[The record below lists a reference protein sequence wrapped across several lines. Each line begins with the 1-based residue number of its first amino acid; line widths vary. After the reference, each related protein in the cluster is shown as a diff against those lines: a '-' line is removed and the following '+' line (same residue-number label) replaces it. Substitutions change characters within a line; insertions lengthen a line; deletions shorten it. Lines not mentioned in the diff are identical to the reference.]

1 MSRVDPDHLASLH
14 KNTANIR
21 NFCILAHVDHGKTT
35 LSDSLICSNGVISS
49 RLAGKLR
56 FLDSTE
62 DEQSRGITMHSS
74 AISLLFQPED
84 RKAAVSS
91 LMSTE
96 KGSNDSAETS
106 APPAEVVAASAAEEY
121 LINLVD
127 SPGHIDFSSDVS
139 TATRLCDGA
148 LIVVDVLEG
157 MCTQTHAVL
166 FKALKD
172 RMRPCLILNKI
183 DRLALEMK
191 LTPTEAFH
199 HLRRIVENV
208 NALSFTLLN
217 SELRSR
223 LERENDNE
231 KECDGDIGKKGD
243 GISSQENLNRASPGK
258 NNESLVIGMSLSLIV
273 LHLIL
278 ICHIMI
284 LICHIMIISI
294 LDCII
299 R

>member
-1 MSRVDPDHLASLH
+1 MQGNQRVNPDHLASLH

-62 DEQSRGITMHSS
+62 EEQSRGITMHSS

-84 RKAAVSS
+84 RK
-91 LMSTE
+91 
-96 KGSNDSAETS
+96 
-106 APPAEVVAASAAEEY
+106 PPAAAAGATVVAAAGATVIATGGVATAAGGVADGVQTDSSNEQAVINSEAPSTTTTQTPSQTPSQAAIAAPKAEEY

-157 MCTQTHAVL
+157 MCTQVGGLVL
-166 FKALKD
+166 
-172 RMRPCLILNKI
+172 
-183 DRLALEMK
+183 
-191 LTPTEAFH
+191 
-199 HLRRIVENV
+199 NV
-208 NALSFTLLN
+208 
-217 SELRSR
+217 
-223 LERENDNE
+223 
-231 KECDGDIGKKGD
+231 
-243 GISSQENLNRASPGK
+243 
-258 NNESLVIGMSLSLIV
+258 
-273 LHLIL
+273 
-278 ICHIMI
+278 MI
-284 LICHIMIISI
+284 LICSISN
-294 LDCII
+294 
-299 R
+299 RASVMHSSEPYS